1 MVLGRW
7 DNCVFREGDMR
18 LIVFCLLLNLP
29 VFAQSEDPP
38 LPLRR
43 VTLYQHGVGYF
54 ERQGKVTGD
63 QEVGF
68 TFDAAQLNDVLKSL
82 VVLDLQRGRI
92 TSVTYDSTKP
102 LDRRLEEFGLKLDA
116 TNGASLT
123 TLLGQLKGARTEV
136 RAGSASV
143 TGVIVGIE
151 KRSRTQGSEKTET
164 PELVLMSEGGE
175 LRSIAFDQ
183 IRSVK
188 LLDAGLREDLERY
201 LGILQSTHRKNARR
215 LTIRATGE
223 GERDLF
229 LSYVVETPIWKT
241 TYRIVLD
248 AKAKPFLQGW
258 AVVDNVQDE
267 DWSDV
272 TLSLVSGAPVSFI
285 QDLQSPLYRERP
297 VVEIPEELSVAPQIS
312 QPALSMGPGL
322 INVGRNTG
330 DGVASGSGFG
340 RGEVSIAGT
349 VSDSTGAAIPGATV
363 RIRNLNTGQEFVAAT
378 NSAGGYSLGGL
389 ASGTYQ
395 VQIDQAGFK
404 SYQINGVRVAPNQT
418 AHNRVTLEVGQISET
433 VTVTADSMVLHSE
446 VGRVM
451 REDQSVEA
459 DVETQEVGELFEYRI
474 AHPVTI
480 RRNSSA
486 LLPILQNTIDGEI
499 VALYNR
505 SVREGHPMSAVY
517 LHNTTGLTL
526 EGGPLTVV
534 ESDTYAG
541 EALMGRIKPGEK
553 RFVTYAVDLG
563 CRVSVRE
570 KAGEDRP
577 FLAEIVNGEFRLRYR
592 ESKTTTYNLTNV
604 TARPK
609 TVYIEHPRDR
619 SEKWELVRTQ
629 TPVETTEDFRRFKL
643 TVGPNAG
650 ASLTV
655 TEELP
660 EVETYAVNN
669 ITSDQLQVFIG
680 KGYLSAQMRQ
690 ALESILELKSGI
702 AGLNLQVQER
712 QAETQAIG
720 QDQAR
725 LRENLRVLG
734 KSDEEKHLLQRY
746 VSRLAAGED
755 HLERLKAEQRQLQAD
770 RLEHMRRLDTQLR
783 QLALQHRLRQ

>member
-1 MVLGRW
+1 
-7 DNCVFREGDMR
+7 MR
-18 LIVFCLLLNLP
+18 LIVFCLLLQLP
-29 VFAQSEDPP
+29 VLAQSEERP

-92 TSVTYDSTKP
+92 TSVSYDSTKP

-116 TNGASLT
+116 TGGASLT
-123 TLLGQLKGARTEV
+123 TLLGQLKGARVDV
-136 RAGSASV
+136 RAGAAAL

-151 KRSRTQGSEKTET
+151 KRIRSQGGEKTET

-175 LRSIAFDQ
+175 LRSIVFDQ
-183 IRSVK
+183 IRSFK

-215 LTIRATGE
+215 LAIRTAGE

-272 TLSLVSGAPVSFI
+272 TLALVSGAPVSFI

-297 VVEIPEELSVAPQIS
+297 VVEIPEELSITPQIP
-312 QPALSMGPGL
+312 QPALAMG
-322 INVGRNTG
+322 TG
-330 DGVASGSGFG
+330 SGSGVGGMGRAGGGWSGGGGGFG
-340 RGEVSIAGT
+340 PGAGSIAGT
-349 VSDSTGAAIPGATV
+349 VSDSTGAVIPGATV
-363 RIRNLNTGQEFVAAT
+363 RIRNLNTGQELVAVT

-389 ASGTYQ
+389 ASGNYQ
-395 VQIDQAGFK
+395 VQIDQPGFK
-404 SYQINGVRVAPNQT
+404 SYRINGVRVAPNQT
-418 AHNRVTLEVGQISET
+418 AQNRVMLEVGGFNET

-451 REDQSVEA
+451 REDGGVEA

-486 LLPILQNTIDGEI
+486 LLPILQNTIDGES

-505 SVREGHPMSAVY
+505 GVQEGHPMSAVY

-577 FLAEIVNGEFRLRYR
+577 FLAEITNGEFRLRYK
-592 ESKTTTYNLTNV
+592 ESRTTTYLLTNV
-604 TARPK
+604 TPRAK
-609 TVYIEHPRDR
+609 TVYIEHPYDR

-629 TPVETTEDFRRFKL
+629 APVETTENFRRFKV

-669 ITSDQLQVFIG
+669 ITSDQMQVFVG

-690 ALESILELKSGI
+690 ALEAVLELKSGI
-702 AGLNLQVQER
+702 AALNRQVQER
-712 QAETQAIG
+712 QSAMQAIG

-725 LRENLRVLG
+725 VRENLKVLG
-734 KSDEEKHLLQRY
+734 KSDEEKQLLQRY

-755 HLERLKAEQRQLQAD
+755 QLERLKAEERELQAE
-770 RLEHMRRLDTQLR
+770 RFERMRRLDAQLR